1 MKSMKTM
8 TSLRKKQ
15 GGFTIDNFLLWM
27 VLAALAM
34 AIAVQTYVTARANL
48 NRTAVVTAVGS
59 IKAGAES
66 TKTINHT
73 GVSMAKLCGAKRN
86 AVPMKICGSTRDGVK
101 TNPYGGNYTVTVNT
115 SNSQLIDIGITNVD
129 SQYIDDLA
137 DALAPHTAANC
148 TSATSCGGLT
158 VAENTITVTM

>member
-34 AIAVQTYVTARANL
+34 ALAVQAYVTARAGL

-73 GVSMAKLCGAKRN
+73 GVSMAKLCSAKRN
-86 AVPMKICGSTRDGVK
+86 AVPMKICGESRDGTL
-101 TNPYGGNYTVTVNT
+101 TNPYGGDYTVTANDANLQQV
-115 SNSQLIDIGITNVD
+115 DIGITKIDN
-129 SQYIDDLA
+129 QYIDDLA
-137 DALAPHTAANC
+137 DALAPHTAQNC
-148 TSATSCGGLT
+148 TKAADCAGIT